1 MPLIHQDITTQ
12 LPAKKYGMEHLY
24 HYKFNNSMV
33 LHSGNT
39 FYGVYRCLINKK
51 AQQTATVNQHQKDA
65 IWNRNWK
72 TIIFDGLGVFV
83 AKLGKDKEGRPD
95 VRVLYDEI
103 MDDDVVDARIFSM
116 GKGKTRRYHIMYNTK
131 VYTHGGRE
139 KVNGKKRA
147 TNPCK
152 DGKCT
157 AVALMEIQYEKSA
170 EEKGKYVIKLIQPQ
184 SLPCLNVY
192 SGTTEKNWA
201 FLSLPTLKKGFKA
214 IYGVAPLTFIETVG
228 GIDDG
233 EDGIGECKKT
243 VAPVK
248 ASSIFDR
255 IQEDYPGKIFFS
267 SGASM
272 IPFKGTVG
280 RGKSRHTIDEWIGI
294 GHVKFKYK
302 QVKIFP
308 PEALTK
314 DIKEHGGYVYMNYF
328 FTVKT
333 SDPTRLHRISHVF
346 HVETMGRFK
355 YALNFC
361 NGITRHRNNI
371 IVSFGDG
378 DISCNTFI
386 ISEKEVNGALST
398 DKSKITFIF
407 GELIATSDDIRKR
420 ESKVNTV
427 KVGSRAVKK
436 LGKTRSKRK

>member
-1 MPLIHQDITTQ
+1 MPLIHQDITAQ
-12 LPAKKYGMEHLY
+12 LPAKKFGLEHLY

-51 AQQTATVNQHQKDA
+51 AQQSATINQHQKDA

-83 AKLGKDKEGRPD
+83 AKFGKDKDGRPD
-95 VRVLYDEI
+95 VRIIYDEI
-103 MDDDVVDARIFSM
+103 LDDDIVDARIFSI
-116 GKGKTRRYHIMYNTK
+116 GSGKTRRYYIMYNTN
-131 VYTHGGRE
+131 VYTNGGRQ
-139 KVNGKKRA
+139 KVNGVKSIPH
-147 TNPCK
+147 NPCNA
-152 DGKCT
+152 GKCT
-157 AVALMEIQYEKSA
+157 AVALMEIQYEKNN
-170 EEKGKYVIKLIQPQ
+170 EDKDKFNVKLIQPQ

-192 SGTTEKNWA
+192 GGTTEKNWA

-214 IYGVAPLTFIETVG
+214 VYGVAPFTFIESVG

-233 EDGIGECKKT
+233 EDGIGECKKSVASASEAT
-243 VAPVK
+243 V
-248 ASSIFDR
+248 FDKL
-255 IQEDYPGKIFFS
+255 QNEHPGKIFFS

-272 IPFKGTVG
+272 ISFKGTIG
-280 RGKSRHTIDEWIGI
+280 SGKNKHTIDEWIGI

-302 QVKIFP
+302 QIKIFP
-308 PEALTK
+308 PEVLTK
-314 DIKEHGGYVYMNYF
+314 GIKEHGGYVYMNYF
-328 FTVKT
+328 FTIKKNN
-333 SDPTRLHRISHVF
+333 PKRLHRISHVF

-361 NGITRHRNNI
+361 NGITRHSDNI

-386 ISEKEVNGALST
+386 ISEKEVNDALST

-407 GELIATSDDIRKR
+407 GELIATSDDVRKR
-420 ESKVNTV
+420 ASNVKSV
-427 KVGSRAVKK
+427 KVKSNVINK
-436 LGKTRSKRK
+436 LGK